1 MLADVEARLA
11 TLREKYATLDLV
23 DSHLEWFSIPAVA
36 VAALVLGITIL
47 ICSSCG
53 DRGVELSTNLREG
66 YRALLHAMS
75 KAPTKSNP
83 CPQRS
88 ADGHLNFTKV
98 G

>member
-1 MLADVEARLA
+1 MLADVEARLT

-53 DRGVELSTNLREG
+53 DRGVELSTNHREVLQVTG
-66 YRALLHAMS
+66 LFSLL
-75 KAPTKSNP
+75 KAPTILIP
-83 CPQRS
+83 
-88 ADGHLNFTKV
+88 GHSVRLSSV
-98 G
+98 RGL